1 MPCFC
6 DCGRRFEWYID
17 NPFSSGYTFSIR
29 FADKQ
34 MRSENMSVG
43 VSSKTIY
50 LRHDDPSDVLV
61 HPADDDKSVV
71 SASDAVLAIL
81 GWGSIS
87 AEISVLNEQLRSLLG
102 KLQQW
107 SRKHSDRIHRS
118 DVQVRSF
125 RDILFVAMQKSIP
138 YDDDLMG
145 EMSELDIDIFND
157 PNFSEICLNTLVI
170 PRCSIDSMQAF
181 VNLDRSICV
190 AEFKDA

>member
-1 MPCFC
+1 
-6 DCGRRFEWYID
+6 
-17 NPFSSGYTFSIR
+17 
-29 FADKQ
+29 
-34 MRSENMSVG
+34 MSV
-43 VSSKTIY
+43 VATSKTIY
-50 LRHDDPSDVLV
+50 LKHDDPSGVLV

-87 AEISVLNEQLRSLLG
+87 AEISVLNEQLRLLLG

-107 SRKHSDRIHRS
+107 SRAYSDRIHRS

-125 RDILFVAMQKSIP
+125 KDILFVAMQKDIP
-138 YDDDLMG
+138 YDDDLTDK
-145 EMSELDIDIFND
+145 MSELDSDIFND
-157 PNFSEICLNTLVI
+157 PNFSEISLNTLVI
-170 PRCSIDSMQAF
+170 PRCSVDSMQAF